1 MPGGLMQLTA
11 YGDEDLYLTGNP
23 QITFFKL
30 VYRRYSNFSMEYIP
44 QIFTNIPNFQTTSN
58 TKVYSKIERNGD
70 LMYDIY
76 LTYKLPALF
85 LDEEDKNNNIRVGWV
100 DYIGNNII
108 YSVDINVGGQRLD
121 IQYGQWMTIWNELTL
136 DNSKKKSYNKII
148 GNTPNNLVSNIEY
161 NELLLENSG
170 NYLGTNPVDLYIPL
184 NFWFCK
190 NPGLAIPLIALQ
202 YTEIFI
208 NVEFN
213 ELNKL
218 LKIGVNNKDM
228 ISINYLFSNSPEL
241 DQDYKNYAEKLV
253 NRGYDSTNLFFKY
266 TPGWTQFSELLVNYV
281 YLDEDERKRF
291 AQVSHEYLI
300 TGVQRLYFSGLKTGP
315 NILDLSILKHCVKE
329 IIWTI
334 QNPDVMN
341 YNNWNNYTLI
351 PNVESLKYEE
361 SISYLSKNNLYNSI
375 NKDLIDNCKE
385 TFKMKDLFDSV
396 YDLGA
401 NGITEDNIN
410 LESKNIIDIM
420 NSSKLKFNG
429 IDRFSIQNYNFFN
442 GLQIYKYHTNSG
454 LDGVYVYSFSLNP
467 EDEQPSGTCN
477 MSRLQKIEIII
488 NLQNISP
495 KINFNMELFATNYN
509 IFRIMAGIGGLVFA
523 N

>member
-208 NVEFN
+208 NVAYYYR
-213 ELNKL
+213 L
-218 LKIGVNNKDM
+218 LW
-228 ISINYLFSNSPEL
+228 
-241 DQDYKNYAEKLV
+241 
-253 NRGYDSTNLFFKY
+253 
-266 TPGWTQFSELLVNYV
+266 WTLYITKVSE
-281 YLDEDERKRF
+281 
-291 AQVSHEYLI
+291 VS
-300 TGVQRLYFSGLKTGP
+300 
-315 NILDLSILKHCVKE
+315 
-329 IIWTI
+329 
-334 QNPDVMN
+334 
-341 YNNWNNYTLI
+341 
-351 PNVESLKYEE
+351 
-361 SISYLSKNNLYNSI
+361 
-375 NKDLIDNCKE
+375 
-385 TFKMKDLFDSV
+385 
-396 YDLGA
+396 
-401 NGITEDNIN
+401 
-410 LESKNIIDIM
+410 
-420 NSSKLKFNG
+420 
-429 IDRFSIQNYNFFN
+429 
-442 GLQIYKYHTNSG
+442 
-454 LDGVYVYSFSLNP
+454 
-467 EDEQPSGTCN
+467 
-477 MSRLQKIEIII
+477 
-488 NLQNISP
+488 
-495 KINFNMELFATNYN
+495 
-509 IFRIMAGIGGLVFA
+509 
-523 N
+523 